1 MTVLVTGGAGYIG
14 SHMAHALADAGE
26 KIVVLDNL
34 STGIR
39 ALVPPGATF
48 VEGNTGDAVLVRK
61 LIAEH
66 GIDAIIHFAASIVV
80 PESVEQPLAYYENN
94 TASTLRLLDAAIQS
108 GVKHVVFSSTAAVY
122 GDVDKDL
129 ISETDRLLPINP
141 YGRSKLMTEWILQ
154 DAARA
159 HDFHYVALRYFNVA
173 GADPKGRTGQSTP
186 RATHLIKRACQVA
199 LDRVPYL
206 EIFGTDY
213 PTADGTGV
221 RDYIHV
227 TDLVAAHSLALA
239 HLRKGGKSLTCNC
252 GYGRGF
258 SVRQVIDMVEKV
270 AGRKLPVRKGARR
283 PGDPAALVADSRLI
297 RNEMNWKPAH
307 DSLEEIVRSAY
318 AWEKRLNS
326 A

>member
-1 MTVLVTGGAGYIG
+1 
-14 SHMAHALADAGE
+14 MAHALADAGE

-141 YGRSKLMTEWILQ
+141 YGR
-154 DAARA
+154 
-159 HDFHYVALRYFNVA
+159 
-173 GADPKGRTGQSTP
+173 
-186 RATHLIKRACQVA
+186 
-199 LDRVPYL
+199 
-206 EIFGTDY
+206 
-213 PTADGTGV
+213 
-221 RDYIHV
+221 
-227 TDLVAAHSLALA
+227 
-239 HLRKGGKSLTCNC
+239 
-252 GYGRGF
+252 
-258 SVRQVIDMVEKV
+258 
-270 AGRKLPVRKGARR
+270 
-283 PGDPAALVADSRLI
+283 
-297 RNEMNWKPAH
+297 
-307 DSLEEIVRSAY
+307 
-318 AWEKRLNS
+318 
-326 A
+326 